1 MVDILAVCAH
11 PDDLEVCAAGMFAK
25 AKKEGLKTGLVIF
38 TRGEAGRLCG
48 AEGKRKQ
55 RQKKPQKF

>member
-25 AKKEGLKTGLVIF
+25 AKKEG
-38 TRGEAGRLCG
+38 
-48 AEGKRKQ
+48 
-55 RQKKPQKF
+55 

>member
-25 AKKEGLKTGLVIF
+25 AKKKD
-38 TRGEAGRLCG
+38 
-48 AEGKRKQ
+48 
-55 RQKKPQKF
+55 

>member
-38 TRGEAGRLCG
+38 TRGEAGG
-48 AEGKRKQ
+48 YAEQ

>member
-25 AKKEGLKTGLVIF
+25 AKKEGLKNRACNFLP
-38 TRGEAGRLCG
+38 
-48 AEGKRKQ
+48 EGKREVMRSRGKEKQ